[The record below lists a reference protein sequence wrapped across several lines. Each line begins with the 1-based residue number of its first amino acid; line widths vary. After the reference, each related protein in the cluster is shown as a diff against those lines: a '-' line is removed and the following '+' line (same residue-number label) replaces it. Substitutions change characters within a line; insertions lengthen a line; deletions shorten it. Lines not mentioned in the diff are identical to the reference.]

1 VADWGWGGVVIRVI
15 YFLCCLV
22 LNSAAPVI
30 QTAGGGGGVS
40 VYECGLL
47 ACVYG
52 PSIEA
57 HV

>member
-30 QTAGGGGGVS
+30 QTAGGGGFS
-40 VYECGLL
+40 VYECGRL